1 MVAALRKKKAKSAAV
16 SHLGT
21 PTNAWDEQTVITVLL
36 SKA

>member
-1 MVAALRKKKAKSAAV
+1 MVAALRKKKAKSAV